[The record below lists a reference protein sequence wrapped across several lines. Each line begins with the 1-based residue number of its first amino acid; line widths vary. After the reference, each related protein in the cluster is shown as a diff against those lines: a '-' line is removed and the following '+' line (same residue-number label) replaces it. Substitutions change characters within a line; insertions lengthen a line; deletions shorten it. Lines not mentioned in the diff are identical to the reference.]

1 VELKGISEW
10 EEVSYLERIW
20 SAIASYFSSS
30 CEIETSHA
38 LQVPGKSGRRDRMLR
53 ETRRRKWK
61 EGERNDG
68 GRKEGKGEGL
78 ERRDQGNLEEL
89 IAHGQKVSFL
99 PVKLSRKARMR

>member
-1 VELKGISEW
+1 MRSRSKRLACLWSGA
-10 EEVSYLERIW
+10 ERNIRVGG
-20 SAIASYFSSS
+20 SVIFGEDLVGYR
-30 CEIETSHA
+30 I
-38 LQVPGKSGRRDRMLR
+38 VPGKSGRRDRMLR